1 IMCLEEGILQTYLD
15 AELDVQQAGDVAAH
29 LAECAACRER
39 LRSLAELANCTA
51 VSLTSYMQ
59 ATAAISRP
67 EHVIPMSYLRHRQAS
82 QNKQRRLIS
91 MMQKYRWLTG
101 VSAAVLALA
110 LILSSPPGRS
120 LAAQFLNIFR
130 MERIQL
136 VEITSADMLELGQL
150 LDNFHGEG
158 GTVDI
163 RNFGRVQVTV
173 PTAADWRVEADPSQV
188 EGLSGVKLNL
198 PATLAGQ
205 TRTEIIV
212 EQAPTIT
219 FTPDVENLNNY
230 LRRNSA
236 VVLPQ
241 ALAGQSVIFNIPPV
255 IRAQYFGPT
264 GQGFAIYAARDLTI
278 EAPPGVDIAYLR
290 QALVRVPF
298 LPENFRRQLADIH
311 DWRQTLPIP
320 ALPGMSWTDTTVNG
334 SPAVYFMNEVDRTVV
349 LAWREGGSWRAISG
363 LSLEAALSI
372 AGEIR

>member
-1 IMCLEEGILQTYLD
+1 M
-15 AELDVQQAGDVAAH
+15 
-29 LAECAACRER
+29 
-39 LRSLAELANCTA
+39 
-51 VSLTSYMQ
+51 
-59 ATAAISRP
+59 
-67 EHVIPMSYLRHRQAS
+67 
-82 QNKQRRLIS
+82 
-91 MMQKYRWLTG
+91 
-101 VSAAVLALA
+101 
-110 LILSSPPGRS
+110 
-120 LAAQFLNIFR
+120 
-130 MERIQL
+130 
-136 VEITSADMLELGQL
+136 
-150 LDNFHGEG
+150 
-158 GTVDI
+158 
-163 RNFGRVQVTV
+163 NFGRVK
-173 PTAADWRVEADPSQV
+173 VEAPADAAWVNEVDPAQV
-188 EGLSGVKLNL
+188 EELSGVKHNL

-205 TRTEIIV
+205 TRSEIIV

-241 ALAGQSVIFNIPPV
+241 ALAGQSVTFNIPPV

-298 LPENFRRQLADIH
+298 LPENFRRQLAEIR

-320 ALPGMSWTDTTVNG
+320 TLPGSWTDTTVNG

-372 AGEIR
+372 APEVR